1 MKPLLLEGEVDT
13 RDQEIETLNNRITG
27 LEGELDVARAEARRA
42 TQQATRA
49 MANLR
54 RQLSPLYQALQ
65 MVFGELDA
73 VGVDE
78 AAPSQGNNPK
88 WEAIKQR
95 MAPRMRETI
104 DLLLLQGAMQRA
116 QIAAALRMDYSNCT
130 KNVIGILMRQGWL
143 VESGGKIALKEL

>member
-1 MKPLLLEGEVDT
+1 MKSLLLEGEVDT
-13 RDQEIETLNNRITG
+13 RDQEIETLNNRIAD

-49 MANLR
+49 MANLH

-78 AAPSQGNNPK
+78 APSQGSNPK

-104 DLLLLQGAMQRA
+104 DLLLLQGAMQRT
-116 QIAAALRMDYSNCT
+116 QIAAALRMDYTNCT

-143 VESGGKIALKEL
+143 VEHGGKIALKEL